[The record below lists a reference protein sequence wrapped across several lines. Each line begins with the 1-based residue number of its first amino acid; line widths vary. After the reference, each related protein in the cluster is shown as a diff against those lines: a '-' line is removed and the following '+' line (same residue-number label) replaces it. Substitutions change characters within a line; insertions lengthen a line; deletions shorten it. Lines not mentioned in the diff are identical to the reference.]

1 MRKKL
6 VKLVVTNFAKDSD
19 FILIF
24 TYLTPTAVNRM
35 KERLIRIANDEF
47 VQFGLSWQQQ
57 RKLLQVTAVSLKR
70 FLIDC
75 SKLKIMRW
83 FYVSELYACFMLYR
97 ML

>member
-47 VQFGLSWQQQ
+47 VQFGLS
-57 RKLLQVTAVSLKR
+57 
-70 FLIDC
+70 
-75 SKLKIMRW
+75 
-83 FYVSELYACFMLYR
+83 
-97 ML
+97 